1 MPVPIISYHSISDEN
16 CPLSLNISEFEK
28 QLIYFKN
35 KNFESVF
42 FNEIADY
49 KKKQFIITFD
59 DGYKDLIENSLPLLK
74 KYNFKATCYI
84 VSNFIGKTNIW
95 DENFKNIKKKN

>member
-49 KKKQFIITFD
+49 KKTVH
-59 DGYKDLIENSLPLLK
+59 N
-74 KYNFKATCYI
+74 YI
-84 VSNFIGKTNIW
+84 
-95 DENFKNIKKKN
+95 